1 MSTAAPAVQYG
12 TPETAESQVHC
23 IFFNSTF
30 YVYGYY
36 FGSYIF
42 VTHDD
47 QTLDNFNMTLNTN
60 EALLGFNSKFQ
71 NLHSNIKRVK

>member
-1 MSTAAPAVQYG
+1 MSTAAPAVQYS
-12 TPETAESQVHC
+12 TPETAESQVFSLTVCFTSTVTILAH
-23 IFFNSTF
+23 IF
-30 YVYGYY
+30 Y
-36 FGSYIF
+36 